1 MAYLAMVMFIALVG
15 FGRDYFHWS
24 GTNVELAL
32 FATFVFGVICGFKVK
47 G

>member
-1 MAYLAMVMFIALVG
+1 MAYLAMVMFVALMA

-24 GTNVELAL
+24 GNQVELAL
-32 FATFVFGVICGFKVK
+32 FATFVFGIICGYRVK

>member
-24 GTNVELAL
+24 GDQVELAL
-32 FATFVFGVICGFKVK
+32 FATFVFGVICGFKVR